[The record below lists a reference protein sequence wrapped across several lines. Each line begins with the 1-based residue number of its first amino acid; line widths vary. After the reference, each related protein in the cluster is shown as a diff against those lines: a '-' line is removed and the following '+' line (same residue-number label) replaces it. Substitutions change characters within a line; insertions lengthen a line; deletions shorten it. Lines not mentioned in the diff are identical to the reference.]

1 MLYINPDI
9 NQTDLFRNFV
19 SSFSQRLEDWALIR
33 IWLQHVESYGTE
45 KEGPMKFSRLSSNI
59 KDVGR
64 IEFFSKTL
72 LKSERTLDQNR
83 VTFPVIMPKSLM
95 LSVQKKQMRHANS
108 PILQRRTCQTAVNC
122 MFDGTTIF
130 EYDSIIVFVLK
141 CR

>member
-95 LSVQKKQMRHANS
+95 LSVQKNKCVT
-108 PILQRRTCQTAVNC
+108 PIPRSLNDVLVKLLSIACLTEQQFSN
-122 MFDGTTIF
+122 TIRLSF
-130 EYDSIIVFVLK
+130 S
-141 CR
+141 C

>member
-19 SSFSQRLEDWALIR
+19 SSFSQRLEGWALIR

-95 LSVQKKQMRHANS
+95 LSVQKNKCVT
-108 PILQRRTCQTAVNC
+108 PILRSLNDVLVKLL
-122 MFDGTTIF
+122 
-130 EYDSIIVFVLK
+130 SIACLTEQQFSNMIRLSFP
-141 CR
+141 C

>member
-19 SSFSQRLEDWALIR
+19 SSFSQRLEGWALIR

-95 LSVQKKQMRHANS
+95 LSMQKNKCVT
-108 PILQRRTCQTAVNC
+108 PIPRSLNDVLVKLL
-122 MFDGTTIF
+122 
-130 EYDSIIVFVLK
+130 SIACLTEQQFSNMIRLSFP
-141 CR
+141 C